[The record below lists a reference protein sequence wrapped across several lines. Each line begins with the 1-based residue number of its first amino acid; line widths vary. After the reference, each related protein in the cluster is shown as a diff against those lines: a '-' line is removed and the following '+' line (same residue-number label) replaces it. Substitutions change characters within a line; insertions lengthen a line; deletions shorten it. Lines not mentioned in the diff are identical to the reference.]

1 MSQNSNVSV
10 ANGGFLA
17 QKDAQ
22 NYVKSAFVLKFLA
35 FASRMEHKN
44 ANEFEPSYVD
54 YVEFD
59 TDLRKVALHC
69 RSIFLGA
76 ESYETFLKKQNESL
90 NFFIMKIEK
99 NLILFYDSQKIPYQP
114 P

>member
-69 RSIFLGA
+69 RSIFFRGWI
-76 ESYETFLKKQNESL
+76 QNGHSR
-90 NFFIMKIEK
+90 
-99 NLILFYDSQKIPYQP
+99 PYTTRGICCNGFWN
-114 P
+114 